1 MLRPLALNFL
11 IDQYKIWQ
19 DSRVQTKEV
28 LSHKYVKRLFIARF
42 ISNFGNGMGPIA
54 LAFGILGLPN
64 GSANMLG
71 LVLGATTVLFLL
83 MAPFGGVIADKYGRA
98 RMVGVTDMAC
108 GLVLFIQVAYFATG
122 DVPLAVLLITNGF
135 FGLMWGIFWPAF
147 SGLMPAVLPEAGLQK
162 GNALNAF
169 MTNAGVISG
178 AAVAGLLIEV
188 FGVAFTLAIDAASF
202 FISGLMIFTFRH
214 LTPRAKHTENTM
226 LDDLLHGWKVFLSF
240 RWIVI
245 IVGAFSF
252 IVMCWAAAENV
263 LGPLIALEHFNGP
276 KSWSF
281 VISAESAGLIV
292 GSLIAIKIKPKY
304 PMRFLMLSSFTITF
318 YIWSLAK
325 PQSLLMIAFGAFLF
339 GITLDLWGTLWS
351 TALQRKVP
359 RDSLSRVSS
368 FDAMGSMMFRPV
380 GLAIA
385 APLSTLFGIENFLQI
400 LAAITVVAII
410 VPLLDPQVRNM
421 SYEDMSV
428 NRNL

>member
-1 MLRPLALNFL
+1 VL
-11 IDQYKIWQ
+11 
-19 DSRVQTKEV
+19 TKEV
-28 LSHKYVKRLFIARF
+28 LAHKYVKRLFIARF

-54 LAFGILGLPN
+54 LAFGILALPN

-71 LVLGATTVLFLL
+71 FVLGTTTVVFLL

-98 RMVGVTDMAC
+98 RMVGLTDMAA
-108 GLVLFIQVAYFATG
+108 GAVLFIQVFYFAKG
-122 DVPLAVLLITNGF
+122 DVPLAILLITNGF

-147 SGLMPAVLPEAGLQK
+147 SGLMPAVLPEDGLQK

-178 AAVAGLLIEV
+178 AAVAGILIDI

-202 FISGLMIFTFRH
+202 FMSGLMIFTFRH
-214 LTPRAKHTENTM
+214 LTPRAQKTENTM
-226 LDDLLHGWKVFLSF
+226 LDDLVHGWKIFLSF

-263 LGPLIALEHFNGP
+263 LGPLIALEHFNGA

-292 GSLIAIKIKPKY
+292 GSLIAIKVKPKY
-304 PMRFLMLSSFTITF
+304 PMRFLMISSFTITF

-359 RDSLSRVSS
+359 RDSLSRVSA

-385 APLSTLFGIENFLQI
+385 APLSTLVGIENFLQI
-400 LAAITVVAII
+400 LAAITVVAIV

-421 SYEDMSV
+421 SYEDLTPS
-428 NRNL
+428 RNTIEN

>member
-1 MLRPLALNFL
+1 VL
-11 IDQYKIWQ
+11 
-19 DSRVQTKEV
+19 TKEV
-28 LSHKYVKRLFIARF
+28 LAHKYVKRLFIARF

-54 LAFGILGLPN
+54 LAFGILALPN

-71 LVLGATTVLFLL
+71 FVLGTTTVVFLL

-98 RMVGVTDMAC
+98 RMVGLTDMAA
-108 GLVLFIQVAYFATG
+108 GAVLFIQVFYFAKG
-122 DVPLAVLLITNGF
+122 EVPLAVLLITNGF

-147 SGLMPAVLPEAGLQK
+147 SGLMPAVLPEEGLQK

-178 AAVAGLLIEV
+178 AAVAGILIDI

-214 LTPRAKHTENTM
+214 LTPRAQKTENTM
-226 LDDLLHGWKVFLSF
+226 LDDLVHGWKIFLSF

-263 LGPLIALEHFNGP
+263 LGPLIALEHFNGA

-292 GSLIAIKIKPKY
+292 GSLIAIKVKPKY
-304 PMRFLMLSSFTITF
+304 PMRFLMISSFTITF

-359 RDSLSRVSS
+359 RDSLSRVSA

-385 APLSTLFGIENFLQI
+385 APLSTLVGIENFLQI
-400 LAAITVVAII
+400 LAAITVVAIV

-421 SYEDMSV
+421 SYEDLP
-428 NRNL
+428 RKADR

>member
-1 MLRPLALNFL
+1 VL
-11 IDQYKIWQ
+11 
-19 DSRVQTKEV
+19 TKEV
-28 LSHKYVKRLFIARF
+28 LAHKYVKRLFIARF

-54 LAFGILGLPN
+54 LAFGILALPN

-71 LVLGATTVLFLL
+71 FVLGTTTVVFLL

-98 RMVGVTDMAC
+98 RMVGLTDMAA
-108 GLVLFIQVAYFATG
+108 GAVLFIQVFYFAKG
-122 DVPLAVLLITNGF
+122 EVPLAVLLITNGF

-147 SGLMPAVLPEAGLQK
+147 SGLMPAVLPEEGLQK

-178 AAVAGLLIEV
+178 AAVAGILIEI

-202 FISGLMIFTFRH
+202 FISGFMIFTFRH
-214 LTPRAKHTENTM
+214 LTPRAQQTENTM

-263 LGPLIALEHFNGP
+263 LGPLIALEHFNGA

-281 VISAESAGLIV
+281 IISAESAGLIV
-292 GSLIAIKIKPKY
+292 GSLIAIKVKPKY
-304 PMRFLMLSSFTITF
+304 PMRFLMISSFTITF

-359 RDSLSRVSS
+359 RDSLSRVSA

-385 APLSTLFGIENFLQI
+385 APLSNLVGIENFLQI
-400 LAAITVVAII
+400 LAAITVVAIV

-421 SYEDMSV
+421 SYEDLP
-428 NRNL
+428 RKADR

>member
-1 MLRPLALNFL
+1 VL
-11 IDQYKIWQ
+11 
-19 DSRVQTKEV
+19 TKEV
-28 LSHKYVKRLFIARF
+28 LAHKYVKRLFIARF

-54 LAFGILGLPN
+54 LAFGILALPN
-64 GSANMLG
+64 GSGNMLG
-71 LVLGATTVLFLL
+71 FVLGATTVVFLL

-98 RMVGVTDMAC
+98 RMVGLTDMAA
-108 GLVLFIQVAYFATG
+108 GAVLFIQVFYFAKG
-122 DVPLAVLLITNGF
+122 DVPLAILLITNGF

-147 SGLMPAVLPEAGLQK
+147 AGLMPEVLPEEGLQK

-178 AAVAGLLIEV
+178 AAVAGILIDV

-202 FISGLMIFTFRH
+202 FISGFMIFTFRH
-214 LTPRAKHTENTM
+214 LTPRAQQTENTM

-252 IVMCWAAAENV
+252 IVLCWAAAENV
-263 LGPLIALEHFNGP
+263 LGPLIALEHFNGA

-281 VISAESAGLIV
+281 VISAESAGLIF
-292 GSLIAIKIKPKY
+292 GSLIAIKVKPKY
-304 PMRFLMLSSFTITF
+304 PMRFLMISSFTITF

-325 PQSLLMIAFGAFLF
+325 PQSLLIIAFGAFLF

-351 TALQRKVP
+351 TAVQRQVP
-359 RDSLSRVSS
+359 RDSLSRVSA

-385 APLSTLFGIENFLQI
+385 APLSTLVGIENFLQI
-400 LAAITVVAII
+400 LAAITVVAIV

-421 SYEDMSV
+421 SYEDLP
-428 NRNL
+428 RKDDR

>member
-1 MLRPLALNFL
+1 ML
-11 IDQYKIWQ
+11 
-19 DSRVQTKEV
+19 TKEV
-28 LSHKYVKRLFIARF
+28 LAHKYVKRLFIARF

-54 LAFGILGLPN
+54 LAFGILALPN

-71 LVLGATTVLFLL
+71 LVLGMTTVIFLL

-98 RMVGVTDMAC
+98 RMVGLTDMAA

-122 DVPLAVLLITNGF
+122 DVPLWVLLVTNGF

-147 SGLMPAVLPEAGLQK
+147 TGVIPAVLPEAGLQK

-169 MTNAGVISG
+169 VTNAGVILG
-178 AAVAGLLIEV
+178 AAVAGVLIDV

-202 FISGLMIFTFRH
+202 FFSGLMIFTFRH
-214 LTPRAKHTENTM
+214 LTPRAEHSENTM
-226 LDDLLHGWKVFLSF
+226 LDDLLHGWRVFLSF

-245 IVGAFSF
+245 IVAAFSF

-292 GSLIAIKIKPKY
+292 GSLIAIKVKPKF

-325 PQSLLMIAFGAFLF
+325 PQSLLLIAFGAFLF
-339 GITLDLWGTLWS
+339 GITLDLWGTLWN

-359 RDSLSRVSS
+359 RESLSRVAS
-368 FDAMGSMMFRPV
+368 FDAMGSMMFRPI

-385 APLSTLFGIENFLQI
+385 APLSTLVGIENFLQI
-400 LAAITVVAII
+400 MAAITVVAI
-410 VPLLDPQVRNM
+410 VLPLFDPQVRNM
-421 SYEDMSV
+421 TYEDLP
-428 NRNL
+428 R

>member
-1 MLRPLALNFL
+1 
-11 IDQYKIWQ
+11 
-19 DSRVQTKEV
+19 
-28 LSHKYVKRLFIARF
+28 
-42 ISNFGNGMGPIA
+42 MGPIA
-54 LAFGILGLPN
+54 LAFGILALPN

-71 LVLGATTVLFLL
+71 LVLGATTVFFLL

-98 RMVGVTDMAC
+98 RMVGVTDMAA

-214 LTPRAKHTENTM
+214 LTPRAEQTENTM
-226 LDDLLHGWKVFLSF
+226 LDDLLHGWRVFLSF

>member
-1 MLRPLALNFL
+1 M
-11 IDQYKIWQ
+11 
-19 DSRVQTKEV
+19 QTKEV
-28 LSHKYVKRLFIARF
+28 LSHKFVKRLFIARF

-54 LAFGILGLPN
+54 LAFGILALPN

-71 LVLGATTVLFLL
+71 LVLGATTVVFLL

-98 RMVGVTDMAC
+98 RMVGVTDMAA

-214 LTPRAKHTENTM
+214 LTPRAEQTENTM

>member
-1 MLRPLALNFL
+1 M
-11 IDQYKIWQ
+11 
-19 DSRVQTKEV
+19 
-28 LSHKYVKRLFIARF
+28 KRLFIARF

-54 LAFGILGLPN
+54 LAFGILALPN

-71 LVLGATTVLFLL
+71 LVLGATTVVFLI

-98 RMVGVTDMAC
+98 RMVGLTDMAA
-108 GLVLFIQVAYFATG
+108 GLVLFIQVFYFATG
-122 DVPLAVLLITNGF
+122 DVPIAVLLITNGF

-169 MTNAGVISG
+169 MHNAGVILG
-178 AAVAGLLIEV
+178 AAAAGLLIDV

-214 LTPRAKHTENTM
+214 LTPRAEHTENTM
-226 LDDLLHGWKVFLSF
+226 LDDLLHGWRVFLSF

-281 VISAESAGLIV
+281 VITAESAGLIV
-292 GSLIAIKIKPKY
+292 GSIIAIKVKPKY
-304 PMRFLMLSSFTITF
+304 PLRFLMLSSFTITF

-368 FDAMGSMMFRPV
+368 FDAMGSMMFRPI

-385 APLSTLFGIENFLQI
+385 APLSTLLGIENFLQI

-428 NRNL
+428 KRNL

>member
-1 MLRPLALNFL
+1 ML
-11 IDQYKIWQ
+11 
-19 DSRVQTKEV
+19 TKEV
-28 LSHKYVKRLFIARF
+28 LAHKYVKRLFIARF

-54 LAFGILGLPN
+54 LAFGILALPN

-71 LVLGATTVLFLL
+71 FVLGTTTVVFLL

-98 RMVGVTDMAC
+98 RMVGLTDMAA
-108 GLVLFIQVAYFATG
+108 GAVLFIQVFYFAKG
-122 DVPLAVLLITNGF
+122 EVPLAILLITNGF

-147 SGLMPAVLPEAGLQK
+147 SGLMPAVLPEEGLQK

-178 AAVAGLLIEV
+178 AAVAGILIDI

-214 LTPRAKHTENTM
+214 LTPRAQKSENTM

-263 LGPLIALEHFNGP
+263 LGPLIALEHFNGA

-292 GSLIAIKIKPKY
+292 GSLIAIKVKPKY
-304 PMRFLMLSSFTITF
+304 PMRFLMISSFTITF

-325 PQSLLMIAFGAFLF
+325 PQSLLLIAFGAFLF

-359 RDSLSRVSS
+359 RDSLSRVSA

-385 APLSTLFGIENFLQI
+385 APLSTLVGIENFLQI
-400 LAAITVVAII
+400 LAAITVVAIL

-421 SYEDMSV
+421 SYEDLP
-428 NRNL
+428 RKADR

>member
-1 MLRPLALNFL
+1 ML
-11 IDQYKIWQ
+11 
-19 DSRVQTKEV
+19 TKEV
-28 LSHKYVKRLFIARF
+28 LAHKYVKRLFIARF

-54 LAFGILGLPN
+54 LAFGILALPN

-71 LVLGATTVLFLL
+71 LVLGVTTVLFLIML
-83 MAPFGGVIADKYGRA
+83 PFGGVIADKYGRA
-98 RMVGVTDMAC
+98 RMVGLTDMAA
-108 GLVLFIQVAYFATG
+108 GLVLFIQVFYFATG
-122 DVPLAVLLITNGF
+122 DVPIAVLLITNGF

-214 LTPRAKHTENTM
+214 LTPRAEQTENTM

-252 IVMCWAAAENV
+252 IVMCWAAAENI
-263 LGPLIALEHFNGP
+263 LGPLIALEHFNGA

-281 VISAESAGLIV
+281 VITAESAGLIV
-292 GSLIAIKIKPKY
+292 GSIIAIKIKPKY

-385 APLSTLFGIENFLQI
+385 APLSTFFGIENFLQI
-400 LAAITVVAII
+400 LAAITVVVII

-421 SYEDMSV
+421 SYEDM
-428 NRNL
+428 

>member
-1 MLRPLALNFL
+1 M
-11 IDQYKIWQ
+11 
-19 DSRVQTKEV
+19 QTREV
-28 LSHKYVKRLFIARF
+28 LAHKYVKRLFIARF
-42 ISNFGNGMGPIA
+42 VSNFGNGMGPIA
-54 LAFGILGLPN
+54 LAFGILALPN

-71 LVLGATTVLFLL
+71 LVLGTTTVIFLL

-98 RMVGVTDMAC
+98 RMVGLTDMAA

-122 DVPLAVLLITNGF
+122 DVPLWVLLLTNGF
-135 FGLMWGIFWPAF
+135 FGLMWEIFWPAF
-147 SGLMPAVLPEAGLQK
+147 TGVIPAVLPEAGLQK

-169 MTNAGVISG
+169 VTNAGVILG
-178 AAVAGLLIEV
+178 AAVAGILIEL

-214 LTPRAKHTENTM
+214 LTPRAEHSENTM
-226 LDDLLHGWKVFLSF
+226 LDDLLHGWRVFLSF

-245 IVGAFSF
+245 IVAAFSF

-292 GSLIAIKIKPKY
+292 GSLIAIKVKPKF

-325 PQSLLMIAFGAFLF
+325 PQSLLLIAFGAFLF
-339 GITLDLWGTLWS
+339 GITLDLWGTLWN

-359 RDSLSRVSS
+359 RESLSRVAS
-368 FDAMGSMMFRPV
+368 FDAMGSMMFRPI

-385 APLSTLFGIENFLQI
+385 APLSTLVGIENFLQI
-400 LAAITVVAII
+400 MAAITVVAI
-410 VPLLDPQVRNM
+410 VLPLFDPQVRNM
-421 SYEDMSV
+421 SYEDLSK
-428 NRNL
+428 

>member
-1 MLRPLALNFL
+1 ML
-11 IDQYKIWQ
+11 
-19 DSRVQTKEV
+19 TKEV
-28 LSHKYVKRLFIARF
+28 LAHKYVKRLFIARF

-54 LAFGILGLPN
+54 LAFGILALPN

-71 LVLGATTVLFLL
+71 FVLGTTTVVFLL

-98 RMVGVTDMAC
+98 RMVGLTDMAA
-108 GLVLFIQVAYFATG
+108 GAVLFIQVFYFAKG
-122 DVPLAVLLITNGF
+122 EVPLAILLITNGF

-147 SGLMPAVLPEAGLQK
+147 SGLMPAVLPEEGLQK

-178 AAVAGLLIEV
+178 AAVAGILIDI

-214 LTPRAKHTENTM
+214 LTPRAQKTENTM
-226 LDDLLHGWKVFLSF
+226 LDDLIHGWKIFLSF

-263 LGPLIALEHFNGP
+263 LGPLIALEHFNGA

-292 GSLIAIKIKPKY
+292 GSLIAIKVKPKY
-304 PMRFLMLSSFTITF
+304 PMRFLMISSFTITF

-359 RDSLSRVSS
+359 RDSLSRVSA

-385 APLSTLFGIENFLQI
+385 APLSTLVGIENFLQI
-400 LAAITVVAII
+400 LAAITVVAIV

-421 SYEDMSV
+421 SYEDLP
-428 NRNL
+428 RKADR